1 MADVVNGIPA
11 VSANLAPTEQVLGN
25 TAQLTAGTQP
35 VPEPGALAV
44 ALLGLAAGSSRRT
57 RDATVSLY
65 GGLFNDN
72 SIQWN

>member
-44 ALLGLAAGSSRRT
+44 ALLGWRPALA
-57 RDATVSLY
+57 
-65 GGLFNDN
+65 GGLGTRL
-72 SIQWN
+72 